1 MKLLDLLAKLGILRF
16 GTRKAVYHS
25 AKDMPAEFLM
35 NDVFDAE
42 RDLTTG
48 QDIKDAAGLITGDR
62 TAALFCSQ
70 CGKPV
75 ASDQK
80 FCTACGAKLRD

>member
-16 GTRKAVYHS
+16 GAKKAVYHS

-42 RDLTTG
+42 RDLTTV
-48 QDIKDAAGLITGDR
+48 QDIKDAAGVITGDR
-62 TAALFCSQ
+62 TAARFCSQ